1 MKKVDVGQATAI
13 LANIGVIAGIFFLGF
28 ELRQTRYS
36 LQDNTHLQSVAL
48 ISENS
53 HLLFDS
59 DFADTYGAALEEWS
73 NLSDVQEQQV
83 TTYVA
88 ERINVWEYTYY
99 AYQRG
104 TMDPELWEGWDSY
117 FTSEI
122 NQSTWQIIW
131 SEIEIGYGNT
141 FRGHVNAIIDEG

>member
-1 MKKVDVGQATAI
+1 M
-13 LANIGVIAGIFFLGF
+13 
-28 ELRQTRYS
+28 
-36 LQDNTHLQSVAL
+36 
-48 ISENS
+48 
-53 HLLFDS
+53 
-59 DFADTYGAALEEWS
+59 
-73 NLSDVQEQQV
+73 SDVQEQQV